1 MISPADGKETSFEP
15 GGACPVFSPN
25 GRWAAYTAVV
35 PGSPPQVLVKPTSGS
50 GGKVQIT
57 SDRGAY
63 PVWTDKGLYFLAD
76 RKVVMAEVQT
86 QPTFK
91 PGPLRELFE
100 IPYDR
105 GSLPLRNYDV
115 TRDGQTFVFLTASSG
130 GAWRQVNVLLD
141 WASALPRIAPPGK
154 K

>member
-1 MISPADGKETSFEP
+1 MDGP
-15 GGACPVFSPN
+15 
-25 GRWAAYTAVV
+25 
-35 PGSPPQVLVKPTSGS
+35 
-50 GGKVQIT
+50 
-57 SDRGAY
+57 
-63 PVWTDKGLYFLAD
+63 GLYFLAD
-76 RKVVMAEVQT
+76 KKVIVAEV
-86 QPTFK
+86 PDAAHLP

-130 GAWRQVNVLLD
+130 GAWKQVNVLLD
-141 WASALPRIAPPGK
+141 WASALARIAPPGK